1 MDGNDKRNLNTSI
14 LILHNRNVFTQIRL
28 KFKSS
33 SMLLL
38 NNIQFNLERH
48 IMGSIGYKYYYQIYK
63 YQALLFIPKRHK
75 ITSTDFFIN
84 CSHLVE
90 WPRTQSEQLNPYH
103 LQEMAKTHLFIFIWP
118 LTLALSILNVFDLIC
133 LLFFI

>member
-28 KFKSS
+28 KLGLKKKSS

-48 IMGSIGYKYYYQIYK
+48 IMGSIGYKYYHQIYK
-63 YQALLFIPKRHK
+63 YQALLYNTKEAQNHFHR
-75 ITSTDFFIN
+75 
-84 CSHLVE
+84 
-90 WPRTQSEQLNPYH
+90 
-103 LQEMAKTHLFIFIWP
+103 LFH
-118 LTLALSILNVFDLIC
+118 
-133 LLFFI
+133 